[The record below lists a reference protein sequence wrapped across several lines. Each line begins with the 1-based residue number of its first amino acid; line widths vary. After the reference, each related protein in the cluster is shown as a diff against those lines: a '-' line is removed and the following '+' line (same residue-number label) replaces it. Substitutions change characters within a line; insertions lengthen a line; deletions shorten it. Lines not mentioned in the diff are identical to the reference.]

1 MTMRWAK
8 VINNEKKTCEV
19 GIGTDGEY
27 FRQLGYRFI
36 EVEEA
41 SDGLWYLK
49 GYAPMQPYTPET
61 ELEIEKLKKELARF
75 DYIGVK
81 IATGCATIE
90 EYKEEIAYCE
100 ELRKKIRKLSG
111 EVIPDEEGAV

>member
-1 MTMRWAK
+1 MKKWAK
-8 VINNEKKTCEV
+8 VINEETKTCEV

-27 FRQLGYRFI
+27 YRDKGYSYVD
-36 EVEEA
+36 VEQA
-41 SDGLWYLK
+41 SNGMWYIK
-49 GYAPMQPYTPET
+49 GYAPMLPYTSET
-61 ELEIEKLKKELARF
+61 QLEIERLKKELATY
-75 DYIGVK
+75 DYIGNK

-111 EVIPDEEGAV
+111 EIIPDEEGAV